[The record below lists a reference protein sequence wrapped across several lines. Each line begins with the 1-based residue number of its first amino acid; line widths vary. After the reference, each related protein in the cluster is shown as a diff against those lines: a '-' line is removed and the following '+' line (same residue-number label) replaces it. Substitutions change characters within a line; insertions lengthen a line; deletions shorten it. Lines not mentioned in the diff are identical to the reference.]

1 MVSVRLNKSLESR
14 LNELSAKTHRT
25 KSFYIQEALEIY
37 MSELED
43 AYIALE
49 RVMRPNRKFYTS
61 SEVLAVL
68 KERKN

>member
-14 LNELSAKTHRT
+14 LNELSAKTHRA

-43 AYIALE
+43 TYIALE
-49 RVMRPNRKFYTS
+49 RVMNPNRKFYTS
-61 SEVLAVL
+61 SEVLSSL
-68 KERKN
+68 KERKD